1 MKTNRWFPIAI
12 VISLLAISCTKYPED
27 AIITTNF
34 KYYTTK
40 DLYKY
45 IPRDSFINLSEN
57 SRKKKILEFCKEEL
71 FLKDAIDK
79 GYNKQSKIAKKLN
92 DFKKTSLINIY
103 FEKTVLD
110 SFVTEDTLRDLYE
123 KFKKVIT
130 LRHILISFRTKMGYS
145 KELAYQEAERIY
157 QELKKGASFERL
169 ARKYSCDKKTADKGG
184 LLGNLTWN
192 TMLPA
197 IRETVYSLKPGDISE
212 PVISGMGYHI
222 LKVDSVTER
231 ELPPFEKYR
240 NFLKDTFVKT
250 NLRKIRKKYREM
262 VNLIK
267 FDYDITPKKFAIAR
281 LTDYYGRK
289 VKSLRK
295 EGEKVDGIKILKLF
309 PLNEVLITWKGGK
322 YTKKDL
328 ILKYEHSPKRF
339 LSSLFSPL
347 SLTTFLEED
356 VVNDLIYQKALRM
369 KLDTTKEFSSRYE
382 KFFRTILIKEYRT
395 NEIVNSVSPDDSSLF
410 LFYQKHK
417 DSLYMEPPKAEV
429 RVIIVSSE
437 PLAKEIL
444 KKALAGENF
453 EKLAEKYTEIF
464 KSQKGYLGYISDKQ
478 YLNLGKIAMQTPPG
492 KVYSKLIPY
501 GKSFAILKVYQKK
514 EASPYPFQEVKSKV
528 KADYL
533 EQTRKKLEENIFNSL
548 SEKFKLKIHW
558 EKLNV

>member
-1 MKTNRWFPIAI
+1 M
-12 VISLLAISCTKYPED
+12 
-27 AIITTNF
+27 
-34 KYYTTK
+34 
-40 DLYKY
+40 
-45 IPRDSFINLSEN
+45 
-57 SRKKKILEFCKEEL
+57 
-71 FLKDAIDK
+71 
-79 GYNKQSKIAKKLN
+79 
-92 DFKKTSLINIY
+92 
-103 FEKTVLD
+103 
-110 SFVTEDTLRDLYE
+110 
-123 KFKKVIT
+123 
-130 LRHILISFRTKMGYS
+130 
-145 KELAYQEAERIY
+145 
-157 QELKKGASFERL
+157 
-169 ARKYSCDKKTADKGG
+169 
-184 LLGNLTWN
+184 
-192 TMLPA
+192 
-197 IRETVYSLKPGDISE
+197 
-212 PVISGMGYHI
+212 
-222 LKVDSVTER
+222 
-231 ELPPFEKYR
+231 
-240 NFLKDTFVKT
+240 
-250 NLRKIRKKYREM
+250 
-262 VNLIK
+262 
-267 FDYDITPKKFAIAR
+267 
-281 LTDYYGRK
+281 
-289 VKSLRK
+289 
-295 EGEKVDGIKILKLF
+295 
-309 PLNEVLITWKGGK
+309 
-322 YTKKDL
+322 
-328 ILKYEHSPKRF
+328 
-339 LSSLFSPL
+339 